1 MLGRRKTWKALTG
14 ELDKQYI
21 IHWQGAPEK
30 ARYVRLKRLDSKRT
44 NYASVRS
51 FDVNPLRPENM
62 GFSLEADSLDKAIY
76 AFDNNLATSYKS
88 TKALTFGVKEN
99 VKAYTL
105 LMNRLSAP
113 LKCIQLDKKGKVV
126 SETMIE
132 TPFARIELT
141 NKSVAK
147 IRLEGAAEVFEIVA
161 ID

>member
-1 MLGRRKTWKALTG
+1 
-14 ELDKQYI
+14 
-21 IHWQGAPEK
+21 
-30 ARYVRLKRLDSKRT
+30 
-44 NYASVRS
+44 
-51 FDVNPLRPENM
+51 M

-88 TKALTFGVKEN
+88 TKTLTFGVKEN

-132 TPFARIELT
+132 TPFAKIELADKEV
-141 NKSVAK
+141 NQ
-147 IRLEGAAEVFEIVA
+147 IRLEGKAEVFEIVA
-161 ID
+161 IN

>member
-1 MLGRRKTWKALTG
+1 MRDVTEISILQGRNSKDDVDYFDHAIVECSADGRTWKALTG

-88 TKALTFGVKEN
+88 TKALT
-99 VKAYTL
+99 
-105 LMNRLSAP
+105 
-113 LKCIQLDKKGKVV
+113 
-126 SETMIE
+126 SE
-132 TPFARIELT
+132 
-141 NKSVAK
+141 
-147 IRLEGAAEVFEIVA
+147 
-161 ID
+161 